1 MVVGQTYFSD
11 NDNNAYWLEQSPK
24 VRVGDWGPENMGSII
39 AAGAETIVRMAVVTE
54 MPADASKCL
63 DTVTG

>member
-1 MVVGQTYFSD
+1 MVGGQTYFSD
-11 NDNNAYWLEQSPK
+11 NDNTAYCLEQSKK
-24 VRVGDWGPENMGSII
+24 VRVEEENMGSII

-54 MPADASKCL
+54 MPADASRCL

>member
-1 MVVGQTYFSD
+1 MVGGQTYFSD
-11 NDNNAYWLEQSPK
+11 NDNTAYWLEQSKK
-24 VRVGDWGPENMGSII
+24 VRVEEENMGSII

-54 MPADASKCL
+54 MPADASRCL